1 MSDRNIK
8 VTPAELEARA
18 NEFRNVMNQTN
29 TLTADMMKTIM
40 GLSSVWTGS
49 SSEEY
54 ISQFKGLQKD
64 MDKMGE
70 LINDHV
76 TDLLETA
83 KRYSAA
89 EKSNIS
95 AIGGLPANALS

>member
-1 MSDRNIK
+1 
-8 VTPAELEARA
+8 
-18 NEFRNVMNQTN
+18 
-29 TLTADMMKTIM
+29 
-40 GLSSVWTGS
+40 
-49 SSEEY
+49 
-54 ISQFKGLQKD
+54 

-70 LINDHV
+70 LINNHV